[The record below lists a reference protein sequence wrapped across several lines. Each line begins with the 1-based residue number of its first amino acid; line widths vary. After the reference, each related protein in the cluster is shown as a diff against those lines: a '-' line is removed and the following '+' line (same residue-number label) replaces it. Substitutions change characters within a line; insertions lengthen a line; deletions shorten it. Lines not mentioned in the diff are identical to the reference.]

1 MRITI
6 TDIRKAGHCVSGAR
20 RWFETQDM
28 DFRDFLKDGIDSKV
42 LLDTGDAFAV
52 NVVRLKR
59 ERDGS
64 NG

>member
-1 MRITI
+1 
-6 TDIRKAGHCVSGAR
+6 
-20 RWFETQDM
+20 M